1 MENDLIPTE
10 EELDDDAFLA
20 SLDNLLMD
28 NEEETE
34 AAPPQT
40 IPEESPREE
49 KKRPPKWLR
58 PAICAAL
65 ACILAAC
72 GIYGILTLAD
82 PYHRKIVAGVRFG
95 TVDLSNMTKAQ
106 AKKALN
112 EVYKTPTMTVSFPDY
127 GLSLEEAGGSMC
139 LSSLSITP
147 EGAGVYVDTARA
159 LQAAYALGRTAETEG
174 TTLPFSDYLALDT
187 DALRQNVAD
196 FEEELQSYTIPHTAY
211 LEGDKPDVTDPD
223 AVPQTLV
230 ITPSQAGP
238 KIDGNT
244 LYEDILAA
252 YQAGDLTCTYSGS
265 ITQTTPELA
274 DLQSIYNENCY
285 PAQEPTIDRQTLVVT
300 PGKRGYEFDVAE
312 ATKQMQQQG
321 DNDLR
326 IPLTITEPSVSDEDV
341 YFQDVLGHCETPYSN
356 NPKRITNLEL
366 ACKALDGLVLQPG
379 EEFSYNDALGE
390 RTAEKGYQPAPAY
403 SGTTLVDSLGGGI
416 CQVSSTLYL
425 ASVYAELTI
434 LERVNHGYPVHYIPY
449 GMDATVNWGF
459 TDLKMRNDSDLPV
472 KFRAEASD
480 GYVRIDVMG
489 TETRDYDIQMTYSV
503 GGRYVKT
510 FKSKYD
516 KTTGELL
523 SKEQVALSA
532 YIDDV
537 FPS

>member
-1 MENDLIPTE
+1 MENDLIPTG
-10 EELDDDAFLA
+10 EELDDETFLA
-20 SLDNLLMD
+20 SLDGLLKD
-28 NEEETE
+28 DEEKTE
-34 AAPPQT
+34 AAPSKPVL
-40 IPEESPREE
+40 EEPPKAE
-49 KKRPPKWLR
+49 KKQPPKWLR

-65 ACILAAC
+65 ACAVIAF

-82 PYHRKIVAGVRFG
+82 PYHRKIAPGVTFG
-95 TVDLSNMTKAQ
+95 MIDLSGMTKGQ
-106 AKKALN
+106 AKKELDRIYKNPIMVVTFPGQNGDDEEAVEALN
-112 EVYKTPTMTVSFPDY
+112 RITV
-127 GLSLEEAGGSMC
+127 AV
-139 LSSLSITP
+139 TVQ
-147 EGAGVYVDTARA
+147 GAGAYVDTARA
-159 LQAAYALGRTAETEG
+159 VQAAYAIGRTENTEAAA
-174 TTLPFSDYLALDT
+174 LSFQDYLKLDE
-187 DALRQNVAD
+187 DALRQRIQD
-196 FEEELQSYTIPHTAY
+196 FESELQRHTVPHTAH
-211 LEGDKPDVTDPD
+211 LEGVKPDLTDSE

-238 KIDGNT
+238 KIDGDT
-244 LYEDILAA
+244 LLQDVLEA
-252 YQAGDLTCTYSGS
+252 YQAGNLICAYSGIIS
-265 ITQTTPELA
+265 LTTPELA
-274 DLQSIYNENCY
+274 DLQKIYDRNCY
-285 PAQEPTIDRQTLVVT
+285 PAREPSIDKGTLEVT
-300 PGKRGYEFDVAE
+300 PGAPGYEFDVKD
-312 ATKQMQQQG
+312 ATAKMRRQG
-321 DNDLR
+321 SEDLR
-326 IPLTITEPSVSDEDV
+326 IPLTITQPTVSDEDI

-366 ACKALDGLVLQPG
+366 ACKALDGLILQPG
-379 EEFSYNDALGE
+379 EEFSYNDTLGE

-480 GYVRIDVMG
+480 GYVRIDVLG

-516 KTTGELL
+516 KATGELL